1 MKFSFFMMPLHRP
14 AENPALAFDRD
25 IALIHR
31 ADALDFDEFF
41 IGEHH
46 SGGWET
52 MPAPEMVLAKA
63 AAHAHRIRLGTSVI
77 SLPFHHP
84 FHVAERMAFLDH
96 LTRGRVILG
105 VGPCNLIT
113 DKKLFGMTNEQL
125 HPMLAESADIIVRL
139 LESPDPIDHE
149 GRFWSFKGMR
159 LQLRSYQQP
168 RLPLAIASSGNP
180 VSLELAGRYGMLLLS
195 PAGKNRRN
203 AELWNSVEAAAA
215 KNGVSAT
222 RDNWRLATSVY
233 LAESREEAW
242 ADVEQG
248 IGRDM
253 EYFFA
258 IGLKAPYESYPG
270 QPAHEITPRSG
281 ADRRDWIIGT
291 PDDAIARIE
300 RLQAETGGFGG
311 LMLTTHE
318 WTGTEKLRRSLEL
331 FARYVMPHFRGHT
344 RSYLDEWRRLRQAAA
359 EGGVKLDRE
368 DRPTNL
374 ARSEDLSRE
383 TRGLGEPPP
392 SGNLKKVL

>member
-1 MKFSFFMMPLHRP
+1 MMPLHLP
-14 AENPALAFDRD
+14 SENPALAFDRD
-25 IALIHR
+25 ISLIHY

-52 MPAPEMVLAKA
+52 MPAPEMALAKA
-63 AAHAHRIRLGTSVI
+63 AAHAQRIRLGTSVI

-139 LESPDPIDHE
+139 LESPDPIDYE
-149 GRFWSFKGMR
+149 GRFWSFKQMR

-180 VSLELAGRYGMLLLS
+180 VSLELAGKYGMLLLS

-203 AELWNSVEAAAA
+203 AELWNTVEAAAA
-215 KNGVSAT
+215 RHGVKSS
-222 RDNWRLATSVY
+222 RDNWRIATCVY

-242 ADVEQG
+242 ADVEEG
-248 IGRDM
+248 IRRDM

-270 QPAHEITPRSG
+270 QPSHEITPRSG

-291 PDDAIARIE
+291 PEDAIAQIE
-300 RLQAETGGFGG
+300 RMQAESGGFGG

-318 WTGTEKLRRSLEL
+318 WTATEKLRKSLEL

-344 RSYLDEWRRLRQAAA
+344 RSYRDEWQRLRKAAA
-359 EGGVKLDRE
+359 EGGVKIDGE
-368 DRPTNL
+368 GRPSNL
-374 ARSEDLSRE
+374 VRSEDA
-383 TRGLGEPPP
+383 
-392 SGNLKKVL
+392 